1 MNIWK
6 RNTENDEVRQ
16 YLLGNLSDS
25 ARERIDRH
33 VLNEAE
39 INEELQATEDELID
53 QYLSH
58 KLGARE
64 REQFETHFLVTRE
77 RQRKLLFGQTLRSY
91 LGSLPVVPH
100 RDSSRSVAAYFS
112 QFKLF
117 VRRPVVIASIIF
129 AVALGV
135 LGVYW
140 LVSHRPGRVTGAT
153 LAITLGPGSSRANG
167 EKIKRIEVPASYSS
181 VEVRLEMGTNEYPN
195 YEVELLRERQSL
207 NTYKKLQALQNDGA
221 YVLPLGIPAN
231 MLVPG
236 DYTLKLSGVTNS
248 GQTEFREQ
256 YLFRV
261 IPVR

>member
-1 MNIWK
+1 MKIWK

-25 ARERIDRH
+25 ARERIERR

-58 KLGARE
+58 RLDSRE
-64 REQFETHFLVTRE
+64 REQFETHFLVPRE
-77 RQRKLLFGQTLRSY
+77 RQRKLRFGRTLRFY
-91 LGSLPVVPH
+91 LGSLPVASH
-100 RDSSRSVAAYFS
+100 QGLRGSNTAYFTP
-112 QFKLF
+112 FKLF
-117 VRRPVVIASIIF
+117 AQRPVVIASIVF

-140 LVSHRPGRVTGAT
+140 LVSHRPARVTGAT
-153 LAITLGPGSSRANG
+153 LAITLAPGSYRSNG
-167 EKIKRIEVPASYSS
+167 ERIKRIEVPVSYSS
-181 VEVRLEMGTNEYPN
+181 VEIRLEMGTNEYPT
-195 YEVELLRERQSL
+195 YQVELLREHQSL
-207 NTYKKLQALQNDGA
+207 NTYKKLQAQQNDGA
-221 YVLPLGIPAN
+221 YLLPLGIPAN

-248 GQTEFREQ
+248 GQTEFKEQ